1 MNLSIWYRL
10 SDQTRFGLYI
20 SLVGAAITI
29 IFNVILIPKY
39 SYMGSAWVSMAT
51 YGTMMIISYILGQKY
66 YPIPYNLKK
75 ILAYL
80 IVSTIIVFSSFFIFN
95 KNIYIGNAMLVA
107 FVCGVAY
114 FEKNDLM
121 KILKR

>member
-1 MNLSIWYRL
+1 
-10 SDQTRFGLYI
+10 
-20 SLVGAAITI
+20 
-29 IFNVILIPKY
+29 
-39 SYMGSAWVSMAT
+39 MAT

-75 ILAYL
+75 ILSYL
-80 IVSTIIVFSSFFIFN
+80 VISIILVFSSFFVFHR
-95 KNIYIGNAMLVA
+95 NIYIGNAMLIVFVA
-107 FVCGVAY
+107 GIAY